1 MNKEPEKQKHPSD
14 KSPEANIPFKEQE
27 EQKNDESLPAST
39 DAENDADNGPDL
51 SPKMVDQ
58 PKPVKPKKNPVENK
72 VAKEKLTSIIDKVK
86 FGLSGES
93 LIEELLKLG
102 KMLDS

>member
-14 KSPEANIPFKEQE
+14 KNPEANIPDE
-27 EQKNDESLPAST
+27 EQKNYDNLPASN

-51 SPKMVDQ
+51 SPKMSTQ

-72 VAKEKLTSIIDKVK
+72 EAEFWAECRRRAMLHNVPAWKIAEQLYNHQ
-86 FGLSGES
+86 
-93 LIEELLKLG
+93 LLDG
-102 KMLDS
+102 